1 MNIQI
6 KKEIEE
12 ELKKLFEKVK
22 NKTII
27 VEGKRDKEVLYSFNL
42 TKVYTINHGLYE
54 LSEKFDKKEIII
66 LTDFDREGKEI
77 SRKLSLF
84 LQTNNKIDRE
94 TRRKIG
100 LLFSKLHIKTIEEL
114 KSLR

>member
-54 LSEKFDKKEIII
+54 LSEKFEKKEIII
-66 LTDFDREGKEI
+66 LTDFDKEGKEI

-84 LQTNNKIDRE
+84 LQIKNKINRN

-100 LLFSKLHIKTIEEL
+100 LLLSKLQIRTIEEL
-114 KSLR
+114 KH